1 MTLKK
6 VLIANRGEIAC
17 RVIRGCQELEIPTVA
32 VCSDADLDSPH
43 VKLADEYVVLGPP
56 SPSESYLNIAKVITA
71 AKECGVSAIHPGY
84 GFLSEN
90 ADFAKAVEDEG
101 LIFIGPT
108 SDTIRSMGDKAAAK
122 EAMEKAGIPTIPG
135 YSGIIGDDAESI
147 ADGIGYP
154 VLVKAVAGGGG
165 KGMRVVNSGSDLET
179 AISAARNEA
188 MGAFG
193 DDRLILEKYLK
204 NPRHIE
210 VQIFSDNHGNTVH
223 LFERECSIQRRHQKI
238 IEESP
243 SPVINEKMR
252 KKMCQT
258 AVEAAKVAN
267 YRNAG
272 TVEFLYQ
279 SGKFYFLEMNTRL
292 QVEHGVTEMVTGIDL
307 VKLQLKTAAGEK
319 LPFAQPDIAL
329 RGSAIQCRIYA
340 EDPSNGFIPSPGKL
354 LKFLTPEGPNI
365 RNDTG
370 VSTGQTVSSHYDPL
384 IAKLL
389 VWDLN
394 RKDAI
399 KKMSWALKRYI
410 SLGFT
415 TNIPFLQDV
424 VNSKP
429 FVKGDLHTGFIDEH
443 FPNWSTGKIPL
454 EVFAVAAL
462 SEGRNYGSG
471 QTKEGSD
478 PYSPWTNK
486 GTWGGS
492 F

>member
-43 VKLADEYVVLGPP
+43 VKLADEHIVLGPP
-56 SPSESYLNIAKVITA
+56 TPSESYLNIGKIIAA
-71 AKECGVSAIHPGY
+71 AKKSKSSAIHPGY

-90 ADFAKAVEDEG
+90 ADFAQAVEDEG

-122 EAMEKAGIPTIPG
+122 AAMQKAGVPTIPG
-135 YSGIIGDDAESI
+135 FSGLIGDEAEDI
-147 ADGIGYP
+147 AADIGYP

-165 KGMRVVNSGSDLET
+165 KGMRVVHDSSELET

-188 MGAFG
+188 QSSFG
-193 DDRLILEKYLK
+193 DDRLILEKYLE
-204 NPRHIE
+204 NPKHIE
-210 VQIFSDNHGNTVH
+210 VQIFSDNHGNNVH
-223 LFERECSIQRRHQKI
+223 MFERECSIQRRHQKI

-243 SPVINEKMR
+243 SPAIDDKMR
-252 KKMCQT
+252 KKMGKA
-258 AVEAAKVAN
+258 AVDAAKVAN

-319 LPFAQPDIAL
+319 LPFTQSDIAL
-329 RGSAIQCRIYA
+329 RGSSIQCRIYA

-354 LKFLTPEGPNI
+354 LKFITPEGPNI
-365 RNDTG
+365 RNDIG
-370 VSTGQTVSSHYDPL
+370 VSEGQTISSYYDPL

-394 RKDAI
+394 RKDAA
-399 KKMSWALKRYI
+399 KKMSWALKRYV

-424 VNSKP
+424 INSKP
-429 FVKGDLHTGFIDEH
+429 FVKGDLHTGFIDAY
-443 FPNWSTGKIPL
+443 FSDWNLGKIPL
-454 EVFAVAAL
+454 EVFTVAAL
-462 SEGRNYGSG
+462 SEGRNYSS
-471 QTKEGSD
+471 QRKESAD

-486 GTWGGS
+486 GTWGGG